1 MDSAAV
7 VTTIAEWEACTGAA
21 VITLDSAVAIEVA
34 GAVIANPLTNYRIT
48 RGVKI
53 ARPTNSLS
61 LSRRQALSKKKNKQ
75 TKGCNLS
82 PVWRE
87 RVKYAGQNKA
97 MRCYV

>member
-21 VITLDSAVAIEVA
+21 AAAAITLDSAVAIEVA

-53 ARPTNSLS
+53 ARPTNSLP
-61 LSRRQALSKKKNKQ
+61 LSRRQTLSK
-75 TKGCNLS
+75 
-82 PVWRE
+82 
-87 RVKYAGQNKA
+87 
-97 MRCYV
+97 

>member
-21 VITLDSAVAIEVA
+21 AAITLDSAVAIEVA

-53 ARPTNSLS
+53 ARPTNSLP
-61 LSRRQALSKKKNKQ
+61 LSRRQALSK
-75 TKGCNLS
+75 
-82 PVWRE
+82 
-87 RVKYAGQNKA
+87 
-97 MRCYV
+97 